1 MKTTIEFAI
10 QKKTNG
16 RYEDIDTFNLRNC
29 GWSEPVEDWLDLIVD
44 NFWDRARKMFGATRI
59 VKRITTEE
67 VVIINNKGGNDGSK

>member
-16 RYEDIDTFNLRNC
+16 RYEDIDTFNIRNC
-29 GWSEPVEDWLDLIVD
+29 AWREPVEDWLDLIVD
-44 NFWDRARKMFGATRI
+44 KFWERAREKFGAVRI

-67 VVIINNKGGNDGSK
+67 VVIINNKGRNDGSK